1 MTFRLF
7 LSLFAGAAM
16 VAATLPALKAEQAA
30 TRVFVVNEVDITDQ
44 DGFRAYAQA
53 QQKIIEKN
61 GGKYVVRGGKV
72 LATLS
77 GTPPTGMYT
86 VYSFDNQQK
95 MQAWRDDPEQA
106 NLRAMRDKAAKV
118 RTFIVEGPDR

>member
-1 MTFRLF
+1 MTWRLT
-7 LSLFAGAAM
+7 LTLF
-16 VAATLPALKAEQAA
+16 VAAVTSAAAFPAIHAQQAA
-30 TRVFVVNEVDITDQ
+30 TRVFVVNEVDVNDA
-44 DGFRAYAQA
+44 DGFKTYAQA
-53 QQKIIEKN
+53 QQKLIEKN

-72 LATLS
+72 IATVS
-77 GTPPTGMYT
+77 GTPPTGVYT